1 MVSRPDH
8 FPEAAAAAAADGE
21 TAASNEICVSRSPS
35 AAVAFA
41 SQRDAG
47 GTAGRGPPGHS
58 TDRPKSKFVVGK
70 TVQMSPE
77 HATRSFLR
85 RLPPSLDR
93 RRDRRRRGKRE
104 EGRKDGLHHATEVI
118 REGRRAHRRKE
129 DDEFAVSPLLLLPSS
144 SSASSVRLRRV
155 RAIK

>member
-1 MVSRPDH
+1 MDWFRGQTIFRRRPRR
-8 FPEAAAAAAADGE
+8 PPRTGKP
-21 TAASNEICVSRSPS
+21 RLQMK
-35 AAVAFA
+35 FA
-41 SQRDAG
+41 SLVLPPLLLLLLRNATQ
-47 GTAGRGPPGHS
+47 AGRGPPGHS
-58 TDRPKSKFVVGK
+58 SDRPKSKFVVGK

-104 EGRKDGLHHATEVI
+104 EGRKDGLHRATEVI

-144 SSASSVRLRRV
+144 SSASTVRRRRV